1 MSEALRDLRRTRR
14 QRRLGDVEWFDI
26 AYKVYLSA
34 FFGGAA
40 VIIASDW
47 VGDEPATT
55 AQIATAFDR
64 GPALLGLAGAAALAF
79 GVRSGAEGGPLSLEA
94 ADVRHLLLAPIDR
107 RAVLLR
113 PTLQRIRAIA
123 GIAALTGGVGG
134 LLASQRLPGSATAWI
149 TSGAVAGAVVGVLFV
164 AAAVVTHAR
173 RMPRWLATVI
183 GVIAATW
190 QALAIVDPGGTDV
203 RGPFDTLGSLA
214 MWGDRQHP
222 VDLAVPALTAVV
234 AGLAL
239 WWCGQLRPEP
249 MVRRGDLVSQ
259 LRFAV
264 TTQDLRTVVL
274 LRRQMRNEQF
284 RSRHWFP
291 VPHPGAGNVVWAR
304 GWRGLSRFP
313 LARFGRMAALAIAAG
328 VAAAGVQRDIT
339 PLVVLVG
346 LALFFL
352 GLEAIEPLSQEI
364 DHPDRTDAISRPL
377 GWVLVR
383 HLAAPAMVLVP
394 FAAIGAAA
402 ATVFDVAGAATAFAL
417 AVPMVWG
424 GAIGAVVTTVRDR
437 ESTISEAA
445 AMMPPEFVGFGTV
458 VRTAFPMLLSVGAA
472 LPAIAVREAPGV
484 ATVVR
489 CVAALALAIAACA
502 WWVRRGREWRAKAKA
517 FLDAGRAAT

>member
-1 MSEALRDLRRTRR
+1 
-14 QRRLGDVEWFDI
+14 
-26 AYKVYLSA
+26 
-34 FFGGAA
+34 
-40 VIIASDW
+40 
-47 VGDEPATT
+47 
-55 AQIATAFDR
+55 
-64 GPALLGLAGAAALAF
+64 
-79 GVRSGAEGGPLSLEA
+79 
-94 ADVRHLLLAPIDR
+94 
-107 RAVLLR
+107 
-113 PTLQRIRAIA
+113 
-123 GIAALTGGVGG
+123 
-134 LLASQRLPGSATAWI
+134 
-149 TSGAVAGAVVGVLFV
+149 
-164 AAAVVTHAR
+164 
-173 RMPRWLATVI
+173 
-183 GVIAATW
+183 
-190 QALAIVDPGGTDV
+190 
-203 RGPFDTLGSLA
+203 
-214 MWGDRQHP
+214 
-222 VDLAVPALTAVV
+222 
-234 AGLAL
+234 
-239 WWCGQLRPEP
+239 